1 MGVLMQNR
9 EIQVICYEVVE
20 AGRCVC
26 LTLTHKGC
34 RFKLINI
41 HAVTEKNGRLAL
53 IDKVKFCLQGQLP
66 VIIAGHLNC
75 ILMNPE
81 PEHMSRGLM

>member
-1 MGVLMQNR
+1 MNPQLKILRMCGSAVHWLDTDLNRNDAVGALMQNR

-26 LTLTHKGC
+26 LTLTYKGC

-41 HAVTEKNGRLAL
+41 HAVTEKNERLAL
-53 IDKVKFCLQGQLP
+53 IEK
-66 VIIAGHLNC
+66 
-75 ILMNPE
+75 
-81 PEHMSRGLM
+81 